1 MLVSLLLT
9 SCSDKINLNKCLNDN
24 LKYFTEFTDF
34 KEEMVKYQKYSD
46 MFYSLEKHMLKGV
59 KYDGFITVNDM
70 IYAVEYNEQES
81 EQKIKEN
88 YINLGMPFDLYV
100 YEEGYCHIDSV
111 DMYILLYGEPYRS
124 NDNLFVIDTNDND
137 VLLKFKGE
145 GITSIPSNIDYISG
159 GLNFFDTDIKHLKMN
174 KDLKRIGFGAFWGCE
189 NLILIDLNEGLKEI
203 SSYAFMGSKQLK
215 RVIIPS
221 SVERIGKS
229 AFVAG
234 DIYCEAETK
243 PENWDDEFASGTA
256 VVHWGDEW
264 EYGKN
269 NNIVLIE
276 K

>member
-1 MLVSLLLT
+1 M
-9 SCSDKINLNKCLNDN
+9 
-24 LKYFTEFTDF
+24 E
-34 KEEMVKYQKYSD
+34 
-46 MFYSLEKHMLKGV
+46 
-59 KYDGFITVNDM
+59 
-70 IYAVEYNEQES
+70 
-81 EQKIKEN
+81 
-88 YINLGMPFDLYV
+88 
-100 YEEGYCHIDSV
+100 
-111 DMYILLYGEPYRS
+111 
-124 NDNLFVIDTNDND
+124 
-137 VLLKFKGE
+137 
-145 GITSIPSNIDYISG
+145 
-159 GLNFFDTDIKHLKMN
+159 
-174 KDLKRIGFGAFWGCE
+174 
-189 NLILIDLNEGLKEI
+189 
-203 SSYAFMGSKQLK
+203 SKQLK